1 MVRQKKMRQWRDEDV
16 VERAEFVGRTVH
28 EMCELLRTGAAYP
41 ELSERIERARGAL
54 ESLRVTLWQREL
66 ARTVG
71 ARGHRAA

>member
-1 MVRQKKMRQWRDEDV
+1 MVRRRKKQEWTHEDA
-16 VERAEFVGRTVH
+16 VERAEFVGRTVR

-66 ARTVG
+66 VRTVG
-71 ARGHRAA
+71 ARGRHAA